1 MNPYAN
7 IFYSQLLFISGGVAF
22 VIMLIAWKRRRFV
35 GSAVPVALFSL
46 SNVLWS
52 LTYALHWSNVFRPS
66 AFFWLDMTYFGVV
79 LSAPALLIFA
89 CSYTGLGKYVTKR
102 WLALLFVIPVLTLIL
117 LWTDPLH
124 GLFFGGQRVNG
135 ASVIF
140 SGGVGFWLNALFL
153 FCCVIIA
160 LIMLARA
167 FFYYPRSYFGQIG
180 VIFVGVTL
188 PFIAN
193 LFAFSGAYPF
203 PGMDSTPLGFFV
215 TGLLIAFA
223 IFRYD
228 FLDIMPIS
236 RNVIFEINKNAVLVL
251 DHRKRVVDANQS
263 FRDIFE
269 YQNTDIAGKDL
280 NEIYEQF
287 PVLPH
292 PSFEE
297 DGETFDFLM
306 ENRTKRFFKLSVYL
320 LKKEQHGTDGYILSI
335 SDMTK
340 EKETEAKLISINEA
354 MKQQLERV
362 EILQEKLRE
371 EAIQDH
377 LTGLYNRRYLHEIL
391 RHALP
396 HAEREQTSIAFILF
410 DIDYFKKLNDTYGH
424 AIGDEVLR
432 AFSKTLQ
439 ENIRKGDI
447 SFRFGGEEFLL
458 LISDATREDVTRRV
472 DEIRLIVAESF
483 FVSADTSIRVTVS
496 AGIATFPEDGRTMDT
511 LFKGADR
518 RLYRAKEAGRNR
530 VCDWRDEDYHG
541 N

>member
-7 IFYSQLLFISGGVAF
+7 IFYSQLLLISGGVSF
-22 VIMLIAWKRRRFV
+22 VIMLIAWKRRHFI

-46 SNVLWS
+46 SNVMWS
-52 LTYALHWSNVFRPS
+52 WTYALHWSNVFRPS

-140 SGGVGFWLNALFL
+140 SGGIGFWLNALFL
-153 FCCVIIA
+153 FCCVSIA
-160 LIMLARA
+160 LIMLTRA

-180 VIFVGVTL
+180 VILVGVTL

-251 DHRKRVVDANQS
+251 DHKKRVVDANQS
-263 FRDIFE
+263 FRNIFG
-269 YQNTDIAGKDL
+269 YQNTDIVGKKL

-306 ENRTKRFFKLSVYL
+306 ENSTKRFFKLSVYL
-320 LKKEQHGTDGYILSI
+320 LKKEQHGTDGCILSI

-396 HAEREQTSIAFILF
+396 HAEQEQSNIAFILF

-447 SFRFGGEEFLL
+447 LFRFGGEEFLL

-472 DEIRLIVAESF
+472 DALRLIVAASF
-483 FVSADTSIRVTVS
+483 FVSADTSIRVTIS
-496 AGIATFPEDGRTMDT
+496 AGIATFPEDDRTMDA
-511 LFKGADR
+511 LFKVADR

-530 VCDWRDEDYHG
+530 ICDWRDELYQK